1 MSRVLMCVLLLFLSG
16 CASVPREEALK
27 LGAAGQKAAEAGQAA
42 LADLAGEVGGFP
54 ERSAVL
60 LTVATCTAPATP
72 SPCGISQAP
81 GDVLTADEKLA
92 GVISLRARAL
102 SQLHSAYGVFLEE
115 AEYDAAVD
123 IDQSLGELA
132 DSVNN
137 LAGAMALLS
146 GGTSLLALP
155 ATKIARKAAGE
166 SARTAQKRRLLEASR
181 ALREIDQRLL
191 ELLREEAEVYQGISE
206 ILHTNRLQLADVLL
220 QAGLLDPRPLVDDFL
235 SRNRLGAAMELE
247 TSDPV
252 VLALAR
258 TVHAH
263 QAGRLAAAS
272 RAAYQSHISAFE
284 ALIALHE
291 DFEAG
296 KPLSLDDVARALGEI
311 RLWAELLEE
320 PDGQAAEEA
329 P

>member
-1 MSRVLMCVLLLFLSG
+1 HPVARLQAGRRPPARGARRTAPGANKMYPVPGAPSRPARIGSQWSPGTSGPTFAAPVVPQRAGPRRAAPGAVPVPRSTFHDQGSERMSRVLMCVLLLFLSG

-60 LTVATCTAPATP
+60 LTVATCTAPAAP

-102 SQLHSAYGVFLEE
+102 SQLHSAYGAFLEE

-146 GGTSLLALP
+146 GGTS
-155 ATKIARKAAGE
+155 
-166 SARTAQKRRLLEASR
+166 
-181 ALREIDQRLL
+181 
-191 ELLREEAEVYQGISE
+191 
-206 ILHTNRLQLADVLL
+206 
-220 QAGLLDPRPLVDDFL
+220 
-235 SRNRLGAAMELE
+235 
-247 TSDPV
+247 
-252 VLALAR
+252 
-258 TVHAH
+258 
-263 QAGRLAAAS
+263 
-272 RAAYQSHISAFE
+272 
-284 ALIALHE
+284 
-291 DFEAG
+291 
-296 KPLSLDDVARALGEI
+296 
-311 RLWAELLEE
+311 
-320 PDGQAAEEA
+320 
-329 P
+329 

>member
-1 MSRVLMCVLLLFLSG
+1 TIPACQDRLPMDPRHVRADLCRTGRSAARRTTPRCSWRSSRSTFHDQGSERMSRVRMCVLLLFLSG

-102 SQLHSAYGVFLEE
+102 SQLHSAYGAFLEE

-146 GGTSLLALP
+146 GG
-155 ATKIARKAAGE
+155 
-166 SARTAQKRRLLEASR
+166 
-181 ALREIDQRLL
+181 
-191 ELLREEAEVYQGISE
+191 
-206 ILHTNRLQLADVLL
+206 
-220 QAGLLDPRPLVDDFL
+220 
-235 SRNRLGAAMELE
+235 
-247 TSDPV
+247 
-252 VLALAR
+252 
-258 TVHAH
+258 
-263 QAGRLAAAS
+263 
-272 RAAYQSHISAFE
+272 
-284 ALIALHE
+284 
-291 DFEAG
+291 
-296 KPLSLDDVARALGEI
+296 
-311 RLWAELLEE
+311 
-320 PDGQAAEEA
+320 
-329 P
+329 